1 MDIDKIL
8 KLASLL
14 VDASRNDYMKD
25 YMRNRYHQRRQKAI
39 EELGGKCARCGI
51 KNVPFHL
58 DHIEAKKKKMRA
70 SDIHSTN
77 DKAVENEMKN
87 LQLLCEECHKDKTKE
102 SWDYSTPKSK
112 HGTYWMYRKY
122 KCRCEKCTKA
132 YKDKLKEW
140 RNKST

>member
-39 EELGGKCARCGI
+39 DELGGKCVRCGI

-132 YKDKLKEW
+132 YKAKLKEW
-140 RNKST
+140 RNKSA